1 MRTVV
6 LSILLI
12 VCMFS
17 FASKPKQKDINT
29 CVTAIRYI
37 YGSHTIYKFKQQAIM
52 NGRKH
57 LSFIIVPMDRKGDMM
72 FGNDED
78 KWDYGRQKSAK
89 CILKGSVLIGVY

>member
-1 MRTVV
+1 MRV
-6 LSILLI
+6 LMIGILLL
-12 VCMFS
+12 VCMPS

-57 LSFIIVPMDRKGDMM
+57 LSFLLFLWIGKG
-72 FGNDED
+72 
-78 KWDYGRQKSAK
+78 
-89 CILKGSVLIGVY
+89 I